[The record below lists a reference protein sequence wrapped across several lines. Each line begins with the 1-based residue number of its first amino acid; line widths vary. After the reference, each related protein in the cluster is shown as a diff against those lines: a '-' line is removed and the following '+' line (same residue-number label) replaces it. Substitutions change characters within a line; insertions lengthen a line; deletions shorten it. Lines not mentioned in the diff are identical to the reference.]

1 MVTMTSSD
9 RLKELNANFE
19 KKFNG
24 IIAKYSRV
32 LRGHYV
38 AVEKF
43 KEAFLTSNVD
53 VLVAQLYTVANP
65 TKTVP
70 EHAVKSFMDETVEIL
85 SSKFFSNFG
94 LSEVISEYVDFLGT
108 RIRLSLNPRESND
121 TIVFEF
127 RMAITSDDLD
137 THVSIAKRLIVERDV
152 IKDMVEWGYRI
163 SDSRDDSALSDLQNS
178 TIERIVQSVET
189 PDDVSLELT
198 EVEMLKS
205 KNYVIPPYSN
215 KYLLELAHFVF
226 IDENTKAVLNE
237 MTIGDSY
244 PGSSDMVEKLLESFP
259 VLYEFFSDTELQYTL
274 EMELIESDIDPAFT
288 ADDLIPFFTYTGKD
302 LVISFGKNIFM
313 VCKPDVA
320 LTVNN

>member
-1 MVTMTSSD
+1 MVTMTSID
-9 RLKELNANFE
+9 RLKEFNTSIE

-43 KEAFLTSNVD
+43 KEAFLASNVD
-53 VLVAQLYTVANP
+53 VLITQLYTVVNP

-70 EHAVKSFMDETVEIL
+70 EYVVKSFMEETAELL
-85 SSKFFSNFG
+85 SSKLFSDIN
-94 LSEVISEYVDFLGT
+94 LTEVISMSVNFLDT
-108 RIRLSLNPRESND
+108 KVRVVLSSRETNDAVTCEIRIG
-121 TIVFEF
+121 
-127 RMAITSDDLD
+127 ITSDDFD
-137 THVSIAKRLIVERDV
+137 TDVTISKRLHVERDV
-152 IKDMVEWGYRI
+152 IKDMVEWGYRV
-163 SDSRDDSALSDLQNS
+163 SDIRDDDALTDLQNA

-215 KYLLELAHFVF
+215 KYLLEFAHFVF
-226 IDENTKAVLNE
+226 TDENTKAVLSE

-244 PGSSDMVEKLLESFP
+244 PGSSDTVEKLLESFP
-259 VLYEFFSDTELQYTL
+259 VMYEFFSDTELQYTL
-274 EMELIESDIDPAFT
+274 EMELIESDIEPAFT

>member
-1 MVTMTSSD
+1 MVTMTSID
-9 RLKELNANFE
+9 RLKEFNTSIE

-43 KEAFLTSNVD
+43 KEAFLASNVD
-53 VLVAQLYTVANP
+53 VLITQLYTVVNP

-70 EHAVKSFMDETVEIL
+70 EYVVKSFMEETAELL
-85 SSKFFSNFG
+85 SSKLFSDIN
-94 LSEVISEYVDFLGT
+94 LTEVISMSVNFLDT
-108 RIRLSLNPRESND
+108 KVRVVLSSRETNDAVTCEIRIG
-121 TIVFEF
+121 
-127 RMAITSDDLD
+127 ITSDDFD
-137 THVSIAKRLIVERDV
+137 TDVTISKRLHVERDV

-226 IDENTKAVLNE
+226 IDENTKAALNE

-274 EMELIESDIDPAFT
+274 EMELIESDIEPAFT